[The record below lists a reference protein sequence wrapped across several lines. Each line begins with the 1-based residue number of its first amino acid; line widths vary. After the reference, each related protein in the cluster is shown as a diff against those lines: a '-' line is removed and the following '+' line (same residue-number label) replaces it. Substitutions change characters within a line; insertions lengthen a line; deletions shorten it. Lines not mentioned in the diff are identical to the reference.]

1 MRKRL
6 KAFLDATLNRLI
18 ELQTKRPFQVLAVAL
33 VTVLVCGYAASHLTI
48 RTSISELLPEKQR
61 SVVVANQVSERVA
74 AASVLVV
81 AAESED
87 TKALEQFVDALSPEL
102 RALPPELVGSVEDGV
117 RDARAFFEANKLL
130 YAPLSD
136 VREVHDAVVK
146 RYEYEVG
153 KATGTDLGEEEAPPP
168 INASELRARIAAR
181 EREASSQ
188 YRDGYYLERD
198 GKLIAI
204 VVHTA
209 VASGDIDRSIEL
221 KSRVEAAIARVDPAR
236 FDAALKVTL
245 AGDFIEALEENQQ
258 VKRDLGEVGAAGIAL
273 ILGVVFLFYLRFRAL
288 AAMALTALI
297 GVVWTFGLA
306 RLLVGNLN
314 SSTGFLVTIVTGNG
328 INFGIIYMAR
338 YLTARKTEPVAASVR
353 AAHTGTWAATFA
365 AAGSA
370 TVAYGSLMATD
381 CRAFRQFGEIGGTG
395 MLLCWV
401 ATYLFLPAILVASER
416 IWPVSTE
423 RSRADQLRGAYGRPF
438 AYLIQKFSGAIAV
451 GSVILTV
458 GSIALGVHYLRSD
471 PMEYNL
477 SHIRTEMAE
486 SRARQ
491 LEPRIG
497 ALLGRGNL
505 DGIAIL
511 TDDTAQAIP
520 LRTALLQKRDA
531 APAGEKPFDQV
542 ITVFDFVPADQE
554 EKLGLIAETQDKLSR
569 AHRRGLIPASDWAEI
584 EPLIQGARATPIGI
598 QDLPIQVARP
608 FTEKDG
614 TRGRV
619 VYVTPA
625 QGRTL
630 GDARYLLEWADSFR
644 ETTLADGRRVEGS
657 GRSVIFADLI
667 RAVLRDAPRTV
678 LLSLGLTSLIV
689 VLAFRGRRA
698 AFIALGTLLAGLAWM
713 LGFLALW
720 GAHGA
725 PGHLELVGMKLNF
738 LNFIAL
744 PISIGVG
751 ADYAVN
757 MVQRRARLTEA
768 EILKRVIET
777 GGAVVL
783 CSLTTMLGYL
793 ALTLSGNQAIRS
805 FGVAAAAGEVA
816 CVLAAVLVLPA
827 WLVYA
832 SRAQRAQRSSARS
845 PEHKAPLPAEE
856 ATGRPL
862 VH

>member
-1 MRKRL
+1 
-6 KAFLDATLNRLI
+6 
-18 ELQTKRPFQVLAVAL
+18 
-33 VTVLVCGYAASHLTI
+33 
-48 RTSISELLPEKQR
+48 
-61 SVVVANQVSERVA
+61 
-74 AASVLVV
+74 
-81 AAESED
+81 
-87 TKALEQFVDALSPEL
+87 
-102 RALPPELVGSVEDGV
+102 
-117 RDARAFFEANKLL
+117 
-130 YAPLSD
+130 
-136 VREVHDAVVK
+136 
-146 RYEYEVG
+146 
-153 KATGTDLGEEEAPPP
+153 
-168 INASELRARIAAR
+168 
-181 EREASSQ
+181 
-188 YRDGYYLERD
+188 
-198 GKLIAI
+198 
-204 VVHTA
+204 
-209 VASGDIDRSIEL
+209 
-221 KSRVEAAIARVDPAR
+221 
-236 FDAALKVTL
+236 
-245 AGDFIEALEENQQ
+245 
-258 VKRDLGEVGAAGIAL
+258 
-273 ILGVVFLFYLRFRAL
+273 
-288 AAMALTALI
+288 
-297 GVVWTFGLA
+297 
-306 RLLVGNLN
+306 
-314 SSTGFLVTIVTGNG
+314 
-328 INFGIIYMAR
+328 
-338 YLTARKTEPVAASVR
+338 
-353 AAHTGTWAATFA
+353 
-365 AAGSA
+365 
-370 TVAYGSLMATD
+370 
-381 CRAFRQFGEIGGTG
+381 
-395 MLLCWV
+395 
-401 ATYLFLPAILVASER
+401 
-416 IWPVSTE
+416 
-423 RSRADQLRGAYGRPF
+423 
-438 AYLIQKFSGAIAV
+438 
-451 GSVILTV
+451 
-458 GSIALGVHYLRSD
+458 
-471 PMEYNL
+471 
-477 SHIRTEMAE
+477 
-486 SRARQ
+486 
-491 LEPRIG
+491 
-497 ALLGRGNL
+497 
-505 DGIAIL
+505 
-511 TDDTAQAIP
+511 
-520 LRTALLQKRDA
+520 
-531 APAGEKPFDQV
+531 
-542 ITVFDFVPADQE
+542 
-554 EKLGLIAETQDKLSR
+554 
-569 AHRRGLIPASDWAEI
+569 
-584 EPLIQGARATPIGI
+584 LIQGARATPIGI